1 MDSDLRALLQK
12 QHEELLRTLDAWF
25 LTSPKVSP
33 VTSPHINSVTVK
45 AAGLPN
51 ENSEDTLNRLKATSI
66 ATNEKPLGFSRLNSY
81 EEAVVRTDDL
91 IATLSNSPT
100 FPSLTVELGEGPCAQ
115 CWHQFQRLAFQFVSS
130 YWANVFFAFAILS
143 NSVFLGVQ
151 IEWRVENLG
160 IVTTNPFV
168 GVHLAYAVLFT
179 CEAALRYCAV
189 GLREYFCG
197 IAWTWNLLD
206 VFVVVSSWFEII
218 ADFTS
223 TNEQMST
230 SLSNT
235 NLRLVRILRM
245 GRLLRVFRVIRVV
258 RIFKALRKLV
268 ASLVDTTKSLIWAM
282 FLLGLIIYIFSILF
296 TDIVLDFLEENLNN
310 TSADAD
316 VQDNLQW
323 YFGNIYTSGETLFRS
338 LLCGFSWIHAADAL
352 WPVGTFWVQLF
363 HFYMAFCTLAVM
375 NVITGVFCNSAIKA
389 AERDHDM
396 VVQALLQNRQEFKT
410 LVSDLF
416 HRIDDRHLG
425 KITLRDLERSLN
437 DEVVKAFF
445 ESLEIGAIDA
455 WTLFIGLDM
464 NGDYMI
470 SVEEFMERC
479 CQLRGPARSADLFGL
494 KQQQARLREQMRK
507 VEMSQYRLEEHVRI
521 MGAHD
526 FAQPQQVS
534 QVHSTNCFA
543 AL

>member
-1 MDSDLRALLQK
+1 
-12 QHEELLRTLDAWF
+12 
-25 LTSPKVSP
+25 
-33 VTSPHINSVTVK
+33 
-45 AAGLPN
+45 
-51 ENSEDTLNRLKATSI
+51 
-66 ATNEKPLGFSRLNSY
+66 
-81 EEAVVRTDDL
+81 
-91 IATLSNSPT
+91 
-100 FPSLTVELGEGPCAQ
+100 
-115 CWHQFQRLAFQFVSS
+115 
-130 YWANVFFAFAILS
+130 
-143 NSVFLGVQ
+143 
-151 IEWRVENLG
+151 
-160 IVTTNPFV
+160 
-168 GVHLAYAVLFT
+168 
-179 CEAALRYCAV
+179 
-189 GLREYFCG
+189 
-197 IAWTWNLLD
+197 
-206 VFVVVSSWFEII
+206 
-218 ADFTS
+218 
-223 TNEQMST
+223 
-230 SLSNT
+230 
-235 NLRLVRILRM
+235 M

-338 LLCGFSWIHAADAL
+338 LLCDPCKPMRRLMDAL

-396 VVQALLQNRQEFKT
+396 VVQALLQNRQEQIGADRAEFKT

-470 SVEEFMERC
+470 SVEEFMES
-479 CQLRGPARSADLFGL
+479 L
-494 KQQQARLREQMRK
+494 
-507 VEMSQYRLEEHVRI
+507 VWI